1 MKTTVPKFIATIAT
15 GLLAGAFLYG
25 FLNLVPT
32 FYEVPQ
38 EVHLRFRVQLMNHNS
53 TSMQALMAVSIITPL
68 WYAFV
73 NRRVRAVVF
82 LSILSSSMA
91 LVSLLVTRFGNVPIN
106 MLIRSWSE
114 TQPPADWLDY
124 LHRWDSYN
132 LVRSIAAIVGFILFV
147 TATHVKSLNNYNY
160 PPHTK

>member
-1 MKTTVPKFIATIAT
+1 MKTTILKFIATIAT

-38 EVHLRFRVQLMNHNS
+38 HVHLRFRVQLMNHNGI
-53 TSMQALMAVSIITPL
+53 SMQALMAVSIIAPL

-73 NRRVRAVVF
+73 NTRVRAVVF
-82 LSILSSSMA
+82 LSVLSSSMA

-106 MLIRSWSE
+106 TLIRSWSE
-114 TQPPADWLDY
+114 THPPADWLDY

-132 LVRSIAAIVGFILFV
+132 LVRSIAAIVSFILFV
-147 TATHVKSLNNYNY
+147 TATHVKSLDNNGRRYA
-160 PPHTK
+160 K